1 MKKQLLSFL
10 FIFAGI
16 VTGDII
22 YKCVNN
28 KIKKSKKE
36 YKKGVIRCFISTPM
50 TGLTSNEI
58 LHNIFLAKADAVKIL
73 KKDHPDEII
82 RFVDS
87 YNPDI
92 YYNNVKLLGMALEK
106 LSECDYVYFT
116 KGWSKSRGC
125 IVENVVAKSYNIP
138 SLYEK

>member
-1 MKKQLLSFL
+1 MKKQLLNFL

-16 VTGDII
+16 ATGSII

-28 KIKKSKKE
+28 KIKKNKKE
-36 YKKGVIRCFISTPM
+36 CEKDVIKCFISTPM
-50 TGLTSNEI
+50 TGFTSNEI
-58 LHNIFLAKADAVKIL
+58 MHNIFLAKADAFKIL
-73 KKDHPDEII
+73 RKNHPDAII
-82 RFVDS
+82 RFIDS

-92 YYNNVKLLGMALEK
+92 SYNNIKLLGIALEK
-106 LSECDYVYFT
+106 LSECDYIYFT